1 MDFFEQANQ
10 HITKLNDNEKKI
22 FEYVINNVNEV
33 QKMQIRALADKCYVS
48 ATTIMRFTKKLG
60 FSGYREFI
68 KALNVSVHMAHT
80 TEVPEILWKKEYSE
94 EYLKN
99 IMESVRVLSAKT
111 IRQFKQALEGGGRIY
126 FFGTGMD
133 REVAHYAYHLFT
145 SLGYQTACPQ
155 ENYEQNSMIPQL
167 KDEDL
172 LFIFSLSGKDR
183 ECIQMIEKARTN
195 SRLKIASLTQSA
207 NNLIQSMSDIDF
219 YVFAEQVIYKDAD
232 LTARI
237 SMIATIELLVYSLIS
252 ET

>member
-10 HITKLNDNEKKI
+10 HVAKLNDNEKKI
-22 FEYVINNVNEV
+22 FEYVVSNINEV
-33 QKMQIRALADKCYVS
+33 QKMQIRMLGEKCYVS

-60 FSGYREFI
+60 FAGYREFI
-68 KALNVSVHMAHT
+68 DALGISVHMADT

-99 IMESVRVLSAKT
+99 VMESVRVLSARMIQNFKT
-111 IRQFKQALEGGGRIY
+111 ALDKGGRIY

-133 REVAHYAYHLFT
+133 REVARYAYHLFT
-145 SLGYQTACPQ
+145 SLGYRTACPL
-155 ENYEQNSMIPQL
+155 EAYERSSVLRQL
-167 KDEDL
+167 ADEDL
-172 LFIFSLSGKDR
+172 LFIFSISGKDR
-183 ECIQMIEKARTN
+183 ECIQFIEKARMN
-195 SRLKIASLTQSA
+195 CKLSIASLTQSA
-207 NNLIQSMSDIDF
+207 NNLIQSMRDIDF

-252 ET
+252 EK